1 MLAYCAANYA
11 RTHLVKYNET
21 TLHFMFA
28 ILSLTQ
34 SYVKKKKK
42 HGPNYK
48 TNRPRKTR
56 LDLFD
61 GGVGL
66 AGH

>member
-21 TLHFMFA
+21 ALHFMFA

-42 HGPNYK
+42 AWPKLEDKPAQENS
-48 TNRPRKTR
+48 TR
-56 LDLFD
+56 F
-61 GGVGL
+61 V
-66 AGH
+66 

>member
-11 RTHLVKYNET
+11 RTHLVKYNEI

-34 SYVKKKKK
+34 SYVKKKEAWPKLQDK
-42 HGPNYK
+42 PAQENS
-48 TNRPRKTR
+48 TR
-56 LDLFD
+56 F
-61 GGVGL
+61 V
-66 AGH
+66 